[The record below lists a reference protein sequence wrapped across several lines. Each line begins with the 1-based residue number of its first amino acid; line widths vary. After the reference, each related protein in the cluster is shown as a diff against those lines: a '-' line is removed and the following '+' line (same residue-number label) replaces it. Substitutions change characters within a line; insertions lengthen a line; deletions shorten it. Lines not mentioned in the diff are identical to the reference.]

1 MRPRTVLIQP
11 NGENWVAGKED
22 VTRLANIMPPHG
34 LMMLAACLERRG
46 FPCSIVDTFAHPATP
61 SETVREALAGNPAL
75 VGFTAT
81 TASFLA
87 GVDLARAIK
96 AQRPGVKVLF
106 GGVHATSL
114 WPRLL
119 AEYPAIDFIAVGEGE
134 GTLLDLVEAG
144 LEPGAGIPGLA
155 HRAADGQVCYGGP
168 RPLMKDLDALPFPSY
183 DKLKGFPKAYPLPLF
198 SYPRAPATTL
208 ITSRGCPFTCSYC
221 DRSVFG
227 SSFRAHSAEYLLDH
241 LQFLRTRYGIRHVS
255 IYDDNFTL
263 RPERVA
269 AFCEGLMASGLR
281 MTFNCIGRA
290 KSLDQPTLKLMK
302 RAGCWMI
309 NLGVESGDQEVL
321 AKHRSGSDAEA
332 LDRAIRDA
340 KAAGIRVKGLFMM
353 GFPGET
359 EESIRKT
366 IGFCMAK
373 DFDEVNLTKFTPFPG
388 APVYAAAKASGRFE
402 EDWNKMN
409 CVNFVYVAEGFTR
422 ERLEYWYAQFYR
434 TYYRRPQTLWR
445 FASMTWKTPDSF
457 LRFLR
462 HLPKLM
468 AVRTMMDQAVNEK
481 S

>member
-1 MRPRTVLIQP
+1 M
-11 NGENWVAGKED
+11 
-22 VTRLANIMPPHG
+22 G
-34 LMMLAACLERRG
+34 L
-46 FPCSIVDTFAHPATP
+46 
-61 SETVREALAGNPAL
+61 
-75 VGFTAT
+75 TAT
-81 TASFLA
+81 TSSFLA
-87 GVDLARAIK
+87 GYEIARAIK
-96 AQRPGVKVLF
+96 AERPDTKVIF

-114 WPRLL
+114 WPQLL

-144 LEPGAGIPGLA
+144 LKPGAGIPGLA
-155 HRAADGQVCYGGP
+155 RRTGEGEVRFGGP
-168 RPLMKDLDALPFPSY
+168 RPLMEDLDVLPFPAY
-183 DKLKGFPKAYPLPLF
+183 DKLNGFPEAYPLPLF

-227 SSFRAHSAEYLLDH
+227 SSFRAHSPGYLLDH
-241 LQFLRTRYGIRHVS
+241 LRFLKAHYGIRHVS

-263 RPERVA
+263 KRERVT
-269 AFCEGLMASGLR
+269 AFCEGLLASGLG

-290 KSLDQPTLKLMK
+290 KNLDGPTLKLMK

-321 AKHRSGSDAEA
+321 ARHRSGSDAEA
-332 LDRAIRDA
+332 LDRVIREA
-340 KAAGIRVKGLFMM
+340 KAVGIRVKGLFMM

-366 IGFCMAK
+366 ITYCMAK

-388 APVYAAAKASGRFE
+388 APIYATARASGRFE

-409 CVNFVYVAEGFTR
+409 CVNFVYVPEGFTQ

-434 TYYRRPQTLWR
+434 TYYHRPQTLWR
-445 FASMTWKTPDSF
+445 FASMTWKTPHS
-457 LRFLR
+457 LWRFLR
-462 HLPKLM
+462 HLPQLL
-468 AVRTMMDQAVNEK
+468 AVRTMMEQALSEK
-481 S
+481 DSESSGLSG